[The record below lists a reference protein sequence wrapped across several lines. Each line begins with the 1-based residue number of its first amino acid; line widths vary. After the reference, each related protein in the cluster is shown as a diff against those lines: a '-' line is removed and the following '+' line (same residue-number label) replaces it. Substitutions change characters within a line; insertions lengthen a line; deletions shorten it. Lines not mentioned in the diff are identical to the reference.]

1 MTTGRINQVS
11 AYHSRPSYWNPTT
24 KSRMAS
30 AQVGLFEKQSP
41 TSTTT
46 ACWTRAADA
55 PECGLPSWRQGPR
68 QKKWFGAPLMT
79 RPCLMRHSAFAAAF
93 TNSNLP
99 SRCWYTSLSFS
110 RAEARSHP
118 QQSSHHDPNSS
129 RAGWWEGRRLVNL
142 EPGWVNSGK
151 SVEQIKK
158 HRYNLSGS

>member
-1 MTTGRINQVS
+1 MSQKWQSCPKIRAQLLVMGTMRVISKFFEVKRVS
-11 AYHSRPSYWNPTT
+11 
-24 KSRMAS
+24 
-30 AQVGLFEKQSP
+30 V
-41 TSTTT
+41 
-46 ACWTRAADA
+46 
-55 PECGLPSWRQGPR
+55 
-68 QKKWFGAPLMT
+68 KKKVWFGFGAG
-79 RPCLMRHSAFAAAF
+79 CCAAFGDGRLTSSVYFSLLCNPRDFYLCFELNWVATF

-118 QQSSHHDPNSS
+118 QQPSHHDPNSS